1 MWAGRRRGIRV
12 RRAQHGPAAPWR
24 SPRPALLPTSHPPM
38 IVLLICDFSI
48 TSTGKCYLGITN
60 MNGSRDLAR
69 TGQCGGP
76 PCAHLSLDSTHA
88 RDCIGF
94 HNERQL
100 TTTQCAEA
108 TASAPQDEPDM
119 GAQEDKTPPGVV
131 ALGLSDRSKYR
142 RRGRLSCSGSRG
154 GDGLATSHDAVPL
167 LVPTDGGNSR
177 RGEPA
182 LPGTWSRR
190 HRGRTRH
197 Q

>member
-12 RRAQHGPAAPWR
+12 RRDRHGPAAPWR
-24 SPRPALLPTSHPPM
+24 SPRPALLHTSHPPI
-38 IVLLICDFSI
+38 IVLLICDVSI

-108 TASAPQDEPDM
+108 TASAHWVVVSCRSLWKPMQSRACVESRDKW
-119 GAQEDKTPPGVV
+119 AQGGPP
-131 ALGLSDRSKYR
+131 
-142 RRGRLSCSGSRG
+142 
-154 GDGLATSHDAVPL
+154 H
-167 LVPTDGGNSR
+167 
-177 RGEPA
+177 
-182 LPGTWSRR
+182 
-190 HRGRTRH
+190 
-197 Q
+197 